1 MELDKETVVCNTGPE
16 AEEDDQYLSSEDKIF
31 HQMKNLSHS
40 LSCGRALSHWSAR
53 NSCMSRILA
62 SN

>member
-1 MELDKETVVCNTGPE
+1 MEPDKEILVYNIGPE
-16 AEEDDQYLSSEDKIF
+16 HREMISILAVRKEFF
-31 HQMKNLSHS
+31 HQMKNLFHS
-40 LSCGRALSHWSAR
+40 LSCGRAMSHWSAR

>member
-1 MELDKETVVCNTGPE
+1 MELDKETVVFITGPKQ
-16 AEEDDQYLSSEDKIF
+16 DDQYLSSEERIF
-31 HQMKNLSHS
+31 HQMKNLFHS

-62 SN
+62 PN